1 MGRGPGRAREL
12 TRNGCSILIND
23 ALEGLR
29 EVAQAAAVLRVG
41 LPAALQQVRPLR
53 LTPRRNLWRPRTHQP
68 CKPAAFSC
76 LSQAATAHSRWTYLD
91 LITKQNR

>member
-1 MGRGPGRAREL
+1 MPSGSAVVRIPHRTATTGRKPGRARKL
-12 TRNGCSILIND
+12 TRDGCSVLIND

-53 LTPRRNLWRPRTHQP
+53 LTP
-68 CKPAAFSC
+68 
-76 LSQAATAHSRWTYLD
+76 
-91 LITKQNR
+91 